1 MRHYQVIIVG
11 GGPAGAAAAER
22 LVREGVKCAVLDRA
36 VFPRQKT
43 CAGWITPGVLASL
56 GIQPGDYPYQLT
68 RFPSLKVYL
77 GPLGLRRA
85 GVQYAIR
92 RIEFDDWLLR
102 RSGAEVIHHNVY
114 HIKMTPSGYEIDDL
128 FSADHLVGAGGNNC
142 PVFRQFFSADHPRGG
157 AKILA
162 LECEYQWNGVDGD
175 CRLWFFRNRLPGYAW
190 FVPKKGGMLNIG
202 VGGNAQAL
210 EARGSTIQEH
220 WDYLLALLRKL
231 GLIEVEP
238 PPPHGYSYYLRGEIQ
253 QVQLG
258 NVYLAG
264 DAAGLATLDMGE
276 GIGPAIRSGQLAAEA
291 ILGRRTYALESI
303 SRYSLLPKPLRCLLR

>member
-1 MRHYQVIIVG
+1 MRQFQVIIVG

-22 LVREGVKCAVLDRA
+22 LVRGGVECAVLDRA
-36 VFPRQKT
+36 AFPRQKT
-43 CAGWITPGVLASL
+43 CAGWITPEVLASL
-56 GIQPGDYPYQLT
+56 DIQPGDYPHQLT
-68 RFPSLKVYL
+68 CFPSLKVYL
-77 GPLGLRRA
+77 GHLGLRRA

-102 RSGAEVIHHNVY
+102 RSGVELIHHNVN
-114 HIKMTPSGYEIDDL
+114 HIKETASGFEIDDL
-128 FSADHLVGAGGNNC
+128 YSADHLVGAGGTNC
-142 PVFRQFFSADHPRGG
+142 PVFRQFFRAKYPRGG

-162 LECEYQWNGVDGD
+162 LECEYHWDGGDGD

-190 FVPKKGGMLNIG
+190 YVPKTGGVLNIG

-210 EARGSTIQEH
+210 ETRGSSIQEH
-220 WDYLLALLRKL
+220 WEHLLELLKKMK
-231 GLIEVEP
+231 LIEAEP
-238 PPPHGYSYYLRGEIQ
+238 PHPQGYAYYLRGKVQ

-258 NVYLAG
+258 KVYLVG

-291 ILGRRTYALESI
+291 ILGRGAYTLEAI
-303 SRYSLLPKPLRCLLR
+303 SHYSLLPRPLRWLLR